1 MASLHQQGRPPAPIA
16 SATPVGTLRR
26 GKGTT
31 KEGGEAHIPC
41 PHFNITIIARGKVK
55 GNSVMGAAAYQS
67 GDKLYSEYEHEWKSG
82 DHLERIVH
90 KEILLPPNA
99 PEKYL
104 DRATLWNAVDAPE
117 TKSTAQT
124 ARRIIMALPKE
135 LTQEQNIELI
145 RNYCQTS
152 FVDRGMIADFA
163 VHDDEEGNPHAH
175 VLLTMRSINERGEW
189 NPKTRTEFILD
200 KNGERIQ
207 TANGKFKRRCVS
219 WDGWNDR
226 GNCEIWRHEWE
237 VMQNT
242 ALEKAGREERID
254 MRSFERQGI
263 ELAPTVHLGP
273 AASALEKKGIH
284 TELGDHNRIVKAVN
298 ALLIA
303 IKNKLKAL
311 LEWLA
316 ELTEV
321 INDQQKLTSP
331 GDYPLLEVLMAY
343 YDLREKERRDW
354 KYPARNKAGIN
365 DLKEKA
371 AVLCFMKD
379 HDIYSIKDFARLLN
393 ATSGK
398 VRELESDKKAKE
410 KRIRDIDAI
419 LDAVKTLKE
428 LNPIREKYNGIHF
441 AKSKEKYRQEHADEL
456 ARIDKAIKLLHKL
469 NVTLPIN
476 SKTLSA
482 ESAQLRAEV
491 EAMLP
496 ELESVKAELDE
507 QMKIRS
513 HVRKVLPEALTFTNQ
528 SGQKRFEDVSEDVQN
543 QQELRELLDHTAE
556 TTIRRSEELEQ
567 QNTAHIQPQTQEQ
580 QTEKQKKKQERG
592 GR

>member
-1 MASLHQQGRPPAPIA
+1 MDQA
-16 SATPVGTLRR
+16 RR
-26 GKGTT
+26 NK
-31 KEGGEAHIPC
+31 KGGEAHIPC
-41 PHFNITIIARGKVK
+41 PHFNITVIARGKVK

-67 GDKLYSEYEHEWKSG
+67 GDKLYSEYEHKWKSG

-99 PEKYL
+99 PEKYR
-104 DRATLWNAVDAPE
+104 DRATLWNAVDASE

-135 LTQEQNIELI
+135 LTRKQNIELI

-175 VLLTMRSINERGEW
+175 VLLTMRSLNEHGEW
-189 NPKTRTEFILD
+189 NPKTRTEFVLD
-200 KNGERIQ
+200 ENGKRIQ

-219 WDGWNDR
+219 WDGWNDLE
-226 GNCEIWRHEWE
+226 NCEIWRHEWE
-237 VMQNT
+237 VMQNA

-254 MRSFERQGI
+254 MRSFARQGI

-273 AASALEKKGIH
+273 AAFALEKKGIH
-284 TELGDHNRIVKAVN
+284 TELGDHNRAVKLIN
-298 ALLIA
+298 ALFTA
-303 IKNKLKAL
+303 ICNKLKAL
-311 LEWLA
+311 RNWLS
-316 ELTEV
+316 ELSEI
-321 INDQQKLTSP
+321 INDHEKLESP
-331 GDYPLLEVLMAY
+331 GDYPLLSVLMAY
-343 YDLREKERRDW
+343 YDLREKERW
-354 KYPARNKAGIN
+354 NWGYSARNKGGIN

-371 AVLCFMKD
+371 SMFTFLREN
-379 HDIYSIKDFARLLN
+379 DIYSINDFGRMLN
-393 ATSGK
+393 ATSAK
-398 VRELESDKKAKE
+398 VREMESSKKTME
-410 KRIRDIDAI
+410 QRIRDIDDI

-428 LNPIREKYNGIHF
+428 LNPILEKYDSIHF
-441 AKSKEKYRQEHADEL
+441 KTAKEKFGKEHDTEL
-456 ARIDKAIKLLHKL
+456 NRIKKANRLLHKL

-476 SKTLSA
+476 RKSLRA
-482 ESAQLRAEV
+482 EAAQLRAEV

-496 ELESVKAELDE
+496 ELESVKAELDR

-528 SGQKRFEDVSEDVQN
+528 NGQKRFEDVSEEVQN
-543 QQELRELLDHTAE
+543 QEELKALLEASADRA
-556 TTIRRSEELEQ
+556 IRRSDDFEEQNPIFTQ
-567 QNTAHIQPQTQEQ
+567 QQAQEQ
-580 QTEKQKKKQERG
+580 KAKERQKNWQKG